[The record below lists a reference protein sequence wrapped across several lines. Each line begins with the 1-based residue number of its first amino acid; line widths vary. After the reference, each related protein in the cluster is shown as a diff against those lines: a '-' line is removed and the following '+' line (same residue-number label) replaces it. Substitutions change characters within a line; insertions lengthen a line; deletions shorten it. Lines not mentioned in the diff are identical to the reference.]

1 MDRIRWKLSEFHK
14 LLHFRDHMIGCGRH
28 YSIEIPRRFPI
39 HEISPPISA
48 PGFDER
54 KIATRSEEHTSEL
67 QSHVNLVCRLLLEKK
82 NKHTSPSLPTPCPIT
97 DYSYCHFFITWLSQ
111 TRSATC
117 STSSTL
123 TMRSS

>member
-54 KIATRSEEHTSEL
+54 KIATQPWDHHTFSAIEFPDFFAVRGLSTVSGRCEECG
-67 QSHVNLVCRLLLEKK
+67 NA
-82 NKHTSPSLPTPCPIT
+82 
-97 DYSYCHFFITWLSQ
+97 
-111 TRSATC
+111 RSACTNP
-117 STSSTL
+117 L
-123 TMRSS
+123 